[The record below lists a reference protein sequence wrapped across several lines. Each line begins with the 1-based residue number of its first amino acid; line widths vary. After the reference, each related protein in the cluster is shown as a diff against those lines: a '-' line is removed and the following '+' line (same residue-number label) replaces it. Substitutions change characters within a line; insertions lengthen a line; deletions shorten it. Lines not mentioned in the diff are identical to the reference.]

1 AALEA
6 WLEEAFDPGRVAKG
20 GDLNDSKNRAY
31 GVHRRGNRAPRA
43 RVRRRSSARRHRR
56 PRHRIVAAAAA
67 LRGLRACDRCRVE
80 RTGPCRRARHVRPR
94 SHHRILTRPQGIHP
108 MKHATKLFLVLVL
121 AATAILSV
129 PVASRA
135 QNGGRPAASSASPAG
150 APTQQSWWGE
160 AAAFGCRLGF
170 AYV

>member
-1 AALEA
+1 
-6 WLEEAFDPGRVAKG
+6 
-20 GDLNDSKNRAY
+20 
-31 GVHRRGNRAPRA
+31 
-43 RVRRRSSARRHRR
+43 
-56 PRHRIVAAAAA
+56 
-67 LRGLRACDRCRVE
+67 
-80 RTGPCRRARHVRPR
+80 
-94 SHHRILTRPQGIHP
+94 

-170 AYV
+170 AYVGTPGFAMFGGFCAIALVDALIS